1 MDLQSRI
8 EVVSKILEIVS
19 NIQEITSKFDVRLV
33 VGIISLGG
41 VIFTAFMTFWN
52 VKKTNNLKEK
62 LEAQTNNL
70 KQKLADQTNNLKQK
84 LADQTNEITKELGE
98 KNLKALEQRRYIDAI
113 SIERVKWINNL
124 RDNFSDFLKNV
135 NLQLGDILKLINEKQ
150 KNNEDFKLESDKQK
164 VDKDKMRERLGEI
177 MYVGNHN
184 FLLLNPTE
192 PICKKIRKLQL
203 QIFESLEKFNG
214 SEFDDEKVRKLVDEL
229 SFCYQVVL
237 KAEWKRVKEENKEGK
252 EINQKTL
259 NGIYKE
265 ASKKL
270 NDEVYDKLYNQ
281 SER

>member
-8 EVVSKILEIVS
+8 EVVSKILEVVSKVLGIVS

-62 LEAQTNNL
+62 LEA
-70 KQKLADQTNNLKQK
+70 QTNNLKQK

-135 NLQLGDILKLINEKQ
+135 NLQLGDILKLISEKQ
-150 KNNEDFKLESDKQK
+150 KNNEDVKLESDKQK

-214 SEFDDEKVRKLVDEL
+214 SEFDNEKVRKLVDEL

-252 EINQKTL
+252 EINQETL

-270 NDEVYDKLYNQ
+270 NDEVYDNLYNQ
-281 SER
+281 SES